1 MDNNSNEDV
10 GCGCGCLVLIIIIF
24 AIFPTLLPIMLIALA
39 VITVIGIAVRQN
51 KRESGSTASDGFDSR
66 NGGSGFSENTDDT
79 TVTCAIMRL
88 VGYVARGN
96 KVITRDEINSA
107 ENIIARLGA
116 EHRQLF
122 IKAFQTGK
130 SHDYS
135 PDEDLGLIRA
145 IHGRD
150 HDKCLTIIA
159 LLVYI
164 AVANGSISPE
174 ERRRIGVVASALNVS
189 YSEAEEI
196 IREMGGYGRRQEQGY
211 RNNGTASQ
219 GDDYQTALRILGVSE
234 STAPDDITKAYRKL
248 IRKYHPDLAKGKGLP
263 ESMVTVYENK
273 TKEINEA
280 YDLVKKYRK
289 F

>member
-10 GCGCGCLVLIIIIF
+10 GCGCGCLLLIIVIIVMFPAVLPVALIIISVIVAAGV
-24 AIFPTLLPIMLIALA
+24 AIGRNRNNTGSSA
-39 VITVIGIAVRQN
+39 
-51 KRESGSTASDGFDSR
+51 SGSFDSQ
-66 NGGSGFSENTDDT
+66 NGDRVFSENTDDT
-79 TVTCAIMRL
+79 TVTCSIMRL
-88 VGYVARGN
+88 VGYVARAN

-107 ENIIARLGA
+107 ENIIAKLGA

-130 SHDYS
+130 SRDYS
-135 PDEDLGLIRA
+135 PEEDLVLIRA

-159 LLVYI
+159 ILVYI

-196 IREMGGYGRRQEQGY
+196 IREMGDYSRRQEQS
-211 RNNGTASQ
+211 RRDNTSAGTVSE
-219 GDDYQTALRILGVSE
+219 YQTALNILGVSE
-234 STAPDDITKAYRKL
+234 STSADDITRAYRKL

-263 ESMVTVYENK
+263 ESMVAVYENK

-280 YDLVKKYRK
+280 YDLVRKYRK